1 MAEAAL
7 KYDFEQP
14 ETLMVPDGGLATF
27 LTATEGAWADEEPF
41 PQNGI
46 AQVTRIADRLAEFGR
61 HEDEYMVHAAEGETV
76 IPMNVLDAN
85 PRLRKNLFAQ
95 MEKMGLEPERY
106 VVGSEL
112 NSINP
117 VTGQPEF
124 FLKKLFKGIKK
135 VIKSVVKVV
144 KKALPVVLPIVLSF
158 TPLGPIWGAAM
169 GSGIGTLAQGGSF
182 KDALKSAAL
191 SAAMSGIFQGMK
203 GGLNRA
209 EGQTFG
215 QGFKSGV
222 KTAGGNIGQRFGQT
236 FGGAR
241 PEGAPYFG
249 APGRAILSPD
259 QAQAQA
265 AAAAQAQAQ
274 AAAKALQ
281 PKDFQGRV
289 IQDRPYTLGTEDEVT
304 RALAA
309 GDRLPGQQPIGP
321 KAQARDFQGRVIK
334 DRPYTLG
341 TEDDLTKQL
350 AVKAPSVPETLQKID
365 MSSLPDKIPTPG
377 LPPIDMTGTASKL
390 GEVQVNIPKR
400 GLGTG
405 FGQPDPEP
413 TGWWGKTKDLY
424 GKYISPSGQRAAAGE
439 KAKLAFLND
448 VTDGGRLKAT
458 TEQLMRAAEVKAEAS
473 AGLGMIG
480 QYGPAFALATGIGGG
495 MGLFSPPEVED
506 AAKTKEELEEE
517 LRIDP
522 AKVAALRINFPSS
535 PIYQRGIR
543 PSMAA
548 QGGGIGSL
556 ESSDFPRRSG
566 SISGPGTGRS
576 DDVPAMLSD
585 GEFVMTA
592 KAVRGAGKG
601 SRNNGMKNM
610 YQLMRNFEGCA

>member
-249 APGRAILSPD
+249 APGRPILSPD
-259 QAQAQA
+259 QAQAQAQA

-281 PKDFQGRV
+281 PPTDEVTRALAAGDRLPGQRPIGPKAQARDFQGRV
-289 IQDRPYTLGTEDEVT
+289 IQDRPYTLGTED
-304 RALAA
+304 
-309 GDRLPGQQPIGP
+309 
-321 KAQARDFQGRVIK
+321 
-334 DRPYTLG
+334 
-341 TEDDLTKQL
+341 DLTKQ
-350 AVKAPSVPETLQKID
+350 
-365 MSSLPDKIPTPG
+365 
-377 LPPIDMTGTASKL
+377 
-390 GEVQVNIPKR
+390 
-400 GLGTG
+400 
-405 FGQPDPEP
+405 
-413 TGWWGKTKDLY
+413 
-424 GKYISPSGQRAAAGE
+424 
-439 KAKLAFLND
+439 
-448 VTDGGRLKAT
+448 
-458 TEQLMRAAEVKAEAS
+458 
-473 AGLGMIG
+473 
-480 QYGPAFALATGIGGG
+480 
-495 MGLFSPPEVED
+495 
-506 AAKTKEELEEE
+506 
-517 LRIDP
+517 
-522 AKVAALRINFPSS
+522 
-535 PIYQRGIR
+535 
-543 PSMAA
+543 
-548 QGGGIGSL
+548 
-556 ESSDFPRRSG
+556 
-566 SISGPGTGRS
+566 
-576 DDVPAMLSD
+576 
-585 GEFVMTA
+585 
-592 KAVRGAGKG
+592 
-601 SRNNGMKNM
+601 
-610 YQLMRNFEGCA
+610 

>member
-27 LTATEGAWADEEPF
+27 LTATEGAWADEEPL

-61 HEDEYMVHAAEGETV
+61 HEDEYMIHAAEGETV

-124 FLKKLFKGIKK
+124 FLKKLFKGVKK
-135 VIKSVVKVV
+135 LVKKVVKVV
-144 KKALPVVLPIVLSF
+144 KKALPIILPIALSF

-169 GSGIGTLAQGGSF
+169 GSGIGTLVQGGSF

-191 SAAMSGIFQGMK
+191 SAAIGGLTQGMK
-203 GGLNRA
+203 GGFNRA

-222 KTAGGNIGQRFGQT
+222 QTAGGNVGERFGQF
-236 FGGAR
+236 FGRAAGQPSGYWGR
-241 PEGAPYFG
+241 
-249 APGRAILSPD
+249 PGREILSPK
-259 QAQAQA
+259 QAATKA
-265 AAAAQAQAQ
+265 AAAAQITPQTTATWGDPSSNDPYAQAPSGSPDFGKVTTYVDGVAQ
-274 AAAKALQ
+274 PETPDLGIGRGAAQ
-281 PKDFQGRV
+281 QQRV
-289 IQDRPYTLGTEDEVT
+289 AQLRIDEGGKRPGQRL
-304 RALAA
+304 RAWRARPEKPVADWMFRGGKKA
-309 GDRLPGQQPIGP
+309 GDIAADATEAGEAYIAEMERLG
-321 KAQARDFQGRVIK
+321 IK
-334 DRPYTLG
+334 P
-341 TEDDLTKQL
+341 TE
-350 AVKAPSVPETLQKID
+350 A
-365 MSSLPDKIPTPG
+365 G
-377 LPPIDMTGTASKL
+377 LRTAK
-390 GEVQVNIPKR
+390 
-400 GLGTG
+400 
-405 FGQPDPEP
+405 
-413 TGWWGKTKDLY
+413 
-424 GKYISPSGQRAAAGE
+424 AAAGPGMF
-439 KAKLAFLND
+439 AKYGP
-448 VTDGGRLKAT
+448 T
-458 TEQLMRAAEVKAEAS
+458 AAL
-473 AGLGMIG
+473 AGLG
-480 QYGPAFALATGIGGG
+480 AAG
-495 MGLFSPPEVED
+495 MGFFSPPEVDDEE
-506 AAKTKEELEEE
+506 KTKEELEKD
-517 LRIDP
+517 LRVDAEKYAIQ
-522 AKVAALRINFPSS
+522 FPDY
-535 PIYQRGIR
+535 PRYQMEPLPPLI
-543 PSMAA
+543 PAA

-566 SISGPGTGRS
+566 AIAGPGTGRS

-592 KAVRGAGKG
+592 RAVRGAGNG

-610 YQLMRNFEGCA
+610 YQLMRNFEGSA